1 MNNFSKTILI
11 FLLFALIAA
20 PLASFAIDIG
30 KYDPAK
36 GLVPCGTTANPTPC
50 NLCYLYI
57 LIRNILDF
65 LMWYIAPIVAVL
77 AIGIAG
83 FKILIS
89 GDNPGSRNKGFEII
103 RTTVTGLVI
112 MFAAWVVMNE
122 ALLFFT
128 QPSDSAKPAKIL
140 QSPWNEVKCSVQ

>member
-1 MNNFSKTILI
+1 MKNFAKIIPIIL
-11 FLLFALIAA
+11 LLVAIAV
-20 PLASFAIDIG
+20 PLVSFAEYSV
-30 KYDPAK
+30 KV
-36 GLVPCGTTANPTPC
+36 GLVPCGSTVSNVPYC

-57 LIRNILDF
+57 LIQNILYF
-65 LMWYIAPIVAVL
+65 VMLIVAPVVAVL

-89 GDNPGSRNKGFEII
+89 GANPGLRADGYKII
-103 RTTVTGLVI
+103 RTTITGLAI

-128 QPSDSAKPAKIL
+128 SSQTAGTAKIL
-140 QSPWNEVKCSVQ
+140 ANPWNEVKCVP